1 MESKSMKSV
10 AVKKEKRV
18 KDPEAPK
25 RSKSSYLWFCS
36 EERDKIKKEKPAL
49 SAKEIT
55 AELGTKWQS
64 LKSSS
69 PDLLKKYESLASD
82 DKSRY
87 ASEKAVYVVKSS
99 VPASA
104 PVVAQ
109 SVDESAPV
117 VVKKASRSKKGSVA
131 VEAPVVAPEVV
142 IPVVVPSPVVHEE
155 VPTVVPVAVDA
166 EVVDAKQSRRKK
178 KV

>member
-1 MESKSMKSV
+1 MESKSVKSV

-36 EERDKIKKEKPAL
+36 EERDKIKKEKPTL

-64 LKSSS
+64 LKSNN
-69 PDLLKKYESLASD
+69 PELLKKYESLASD

-87 ASEKAVYVVKSS
+87 ASEKASYVVKSS

-104 PVVAQ
+104 PVAQ
-109 SVDESAPV
+109 SVEESAPV
-117 VVKKASRSKKGSVA
+117 VVKKASRSKKGSVT
-131 VEAPVVAPEVV
+131 VEVPVVRQEEV
-142 IPVVVPSPVVHEE
+142 PPPVVHE
-155 VPTVVPVAVDA
+155 VPAVVPVPVDA

>member
-1 MESKSMKSV
+1 MESKSVKSV

-36 EERDKIKKEKPAL
+36 EERDKIKKEKPTL

-87 ASEKAVYVVKSS
+87 ASEKAVYSVKSS

-104 PVVAQ
+104 QVVAQ

-142 IPVVVPSPVVHEE
+142 VPVVVPPPVVHEE
-155 VPTVVPVAVDA
+155 VPAVVPVAVDA

>member
-1 MESKSMKSV
+1 MESKSVKSV

-25 RSKSSYLWFCS
+25 R
-36 EERDKIKKEKPAL
+36 EKPTL

-64 LKSSS
+64 LKSNS

-87 ASEKAVYVVKSS
+87 ASEKASYVVKSS
-99 VPASA
+99 VPASTPA
-104 PVVAQ
+104 AQ
-109 SVDESAPV
+109 SVEESAPV

-131 VEAPVVAPEVV
+131 VEVPVVP
-142 IPVVVPSPVVHEE
+142 PPVVHE
-155 VPTVVPVAVDA
+155 VPAVVPVPVDA

>member
-1 MESKSMKSV
+1 MESKSVKSV

-36 EERDKIKKEKPAL
+36 EERDKIKKEKPTL

-64 LKSSS
+64 LKSNN
-69 PDLLKKYESLASD
+69 PELLKKYESLASD

-87 ASEKAVYVVKSS
+87 TSEKAVYVVKSS
-99 VPASA
+99 SV
-104 PVVAQ
+104 PVVQ
-109 SVDESAPV
+109 SVDESA
-117 VVKKASRSKKGSVA
+117 SVA
-131 VEAPVVAPEVV
+131 VKKSSRPRKGSMSVAPEVV
-142 IPVVVPSPVVHEE
+142 VPAVVVVPTPVVVHE
-155 VPTVVPVAVDA
+155 VPVAVPAVVDA